1 MPANVPDEPLDHT
14 ERLYAAGRDTAAAM
28 FRRIEPLFRGRRMAI
43 ELGCGPG
50 HVLLGLAEH
59 FEKLRGVDADQSNL
73 AKLESR
79 AAREGLTHV
88 RGFTPEARWDEPTG
102 VADFVF
108 SSGVFQFMDP
118 GMEIAN
124 LIQRTSLAL
133 RQNGLVLFQFDT
145 RPPTYR
151 YRLGR
156 VLPDALLSTPHRRGI
171 RSVRRTRSWVWDRMR
186 GADLEVFGEWGHW
199 TTETWFV
206 ARRR

>member
-1 MPANVPDEPLDHT
+1 MPAIVPDDIDET
-14 ERLYAAGRDTAAAM
+14 AQLYAAGRATAQAM
-28 FRRIEPLFRGRRMAI
+28 FAQVEHLFRGRRMAI

-73 AKLESR
+73 AKMESR
-79 AAREGLTHV
+79 AAQQGLDHV
-88 RGFTPEARWDEPTG
+88 RGFTPEGRWDEPTG
-102 VADFVF
+102 VADFAF
-108 SSGVFQFMDP
+108 SSGLFQFIDP

-124 LIQRTSLAL
+124 LIQRTSVAL
-133 RQNGLVLFQFDT
+133 RQNGIALFQFDT

-156 VLPDALLSTPHRRGI
+156 HVPDPLLSTPHRRGI
-171 RSVRRTRSWVWDRMR
+171 RSVRRTPAWVWDRLR